1 VEDIRMLVLTRRVG
15 EVICIG
21 DNKEIAV
28 KVLRVN
34 GNQVSIGIEA
44 PKEVSII
51 REELILRDAIS
62 KFTGSVTI
70 LEI

>member
-1 VEDIRMLVLTRRVG
+1 MLVLTRRVG